1 MSSVIGTGLGSLG
14 SVTPLFDR
22 TPKVRRP
29 VEWDARL
36 AKEAPRTPWDEF
48 YREFVWNQGEHVAL
62 IGPTGSG
69 KTSLL
74 TRLLDK
80 RHFVAVSATKPRD
93 LTMDYLVSNGYQ
105 VFPRWVN
112 VSPTEYPKRV
122 IWPDAT
128 RIDSDEE
135 QARVFHDMYGRIYR
149 QGGWCLVIDEGYVM
163 SGFSYRENGK
173 AVSVANDM
181 RTIWTQGR
189 SMGISQ
195 VVATQRPRWVPLEM
209 YDQSTHL
216 FLWQNQDMRSLD
228 TLGDINGRNPQL
240 VKGIVSDLEK
250 YQVLYVNTRTGK
262 MKRTTPPPPAF
273 STVGSD

>member
-1 MSSVIGTGLGSLG
+1 MSSVIGSGLGSLG
-14 SVTPLFDR
+14 SVTSLFDR
-22 TPKVRRP
+22 TPNVRRP

-36 AKEAPRTPWDEF
+36 ATEAPRVDWQSF
-48 YREFVWNQGEHVAL
+48 FRELSWNQGEHVAL

-74 TRLLDK
+74 TRLLTK
-80 RHFVAVSATKPRD
+80 RHYVAVCATKPRD
-93 LTMDYLVSNGYQ
+93 VTMDYLVSTGFE
-105 VFPRWVN
+105 VFPKWIPA
-112 VSPTEYPKRV
+112 SPKDFPKRV

-128 RIDSDEE
+128 RIDSDEQ

-149 QGGWCLVIDEGYVM
+149 EGGWCLVIDEGYIM
-163 SGFSYRENGK
+163 SGFKYQENNRT
-173 AVSVANDM
+173 VRIENDM
-181 RTIWTQGR
+181 RQIWTQGR

-216 FLWQNQDMRSLD
+216 FFWQNQDMRSLD
-228 TLGDINGRNPQL
+228 VLGDINGRNPQL
-240 VKGIVSDLEK
+240 VKGIVADLDK
-250 YQVLYVNTRTGK
+250 YQVLYVNSRTGI

-273 STVGSD
+273 STGSE

>member
-1 MSSVIGTGLGSLG
+1 MTNVIGSGLGSIG

-22 TPKVRRP
+22 TPRVARP

-36 AKEAPRTPWDEF
+36 SSEAPRIPWQEF
-48 YREFVWNQGEHVAL
+48 FSRLEWNQGEHVAM

-74 TRLLDK
+74 TRLLTK
-80 RHFVAVSATKPRD
+80 RHFVAVAATKPRD
-93 LTMDYLVSNGYQ
+93 ATMDYLVSTGFE

-112 VSPTEYPKRV
+112 VSPKDYPKRV

-128 RIDSDEE
+128 RIDSDDE
-135 QARVFHDMYGRIYR
+135 QARVFHDMYARIYR
-149 QGGWCLVIDEGYVM
+149 EGGWALVIDEGYVM
-163 SGFSYRENGK
+163 SRFQYKDGPRT
-173 AVSVANDM
+173 VRVDNDM
-181 RTIWTQGR
+181 RQIWTQGR

-216 FLWQNQDMRSLD
+216 FFWQNQDMRSLD
-228 TLGDINGRNPQL
+228 VLGDINGRNPQL
-240 VKGIVSDLEK
+240 VKGIVADLDK
-250 YQVLYVNTRTGK
+250 YQVLYVNSRSGK
-262 MKRTTPPPPAF
+262 MMRTTPPPPAF
-273 STVGSD
+273 STGSD